1 MLPHQGA
8 GASQALEDGIILA
21 TLLGHP
27 STTSST
33 VPRALTTYNTLRV
46 ERATRVK
53 TSSCELGRIMEF
65 ATDEFGDR
73 KEKLIPNF
81 MVRYDH
87 IWEWRAEPAVEE
99 AITMLVK

>member
-21 TLLGHP
+21 SLLGHS
-27 STTSST
+27 STTAST
-33 VPRALTTYNTLRV
+33 VPHALATYNKLRV

-53 TSSCELGRIMEF
+53 NTSCELGRIMEF
-65 ATDEFGDR
+65 ATVEFGDK

-81 MVRYDH
+81 MVRYDY
-87 IWEWRAEPAVEE
+87 IWEWRAESAVKE
-99 AITMLVK
+99 ALALLLQ